1 MSRSTPAMTSQ
12 DPPSKLSVMP
22 NGLPKTREGHEVTA
36 RRGPLVSSA
45 ACIALAL
52 FTMGV
57 ATLALAAP
65 VSASTASSTSTTI
78 AATTPPTTASVATS
92 SPTSTFPSSSTT
104 TTTVGRRGTA
114 VIANSN
120 GFTGAGLNGA
130 GSSFAAPAI
139 ETFQQVV
146 TSAPYNLN
154 VNYTSTSSGDGR
166 YEFTNGTTDFAVSD
180 IAYGLGNSDTTPPS
194 FHFIYVPIT
203 AGGIAF
209 MYNIPGLSANLQL
222 TSYTA
227 CAILT
232 GGITNWND
240 PHIASSNPGV
250 ALPNLAIRPVT
261 ESDPAGTNFV
271 LEEWCIA
278 EQPALWTAFANYEN
292 GLSSNQVTIS
302 ATQPESQWP
311 PLSNGLNADSTAA
324 VASDVS
330 TNAAAIGPVQ
340 LQYATDAGFGK
351 GDVTKGVA
359 AVQNASGAYALPTP
373 VDVASALAY
382 ATQLANG
389 THQLNFN
396 GVGPHVYNP
405 STYSYLLSPA
415 AGWQAAKGAVLSAF
429 VNYILTLGQT
439 KSPSIGYASL
449 GLSLE
454 RYGIDS
460 VTADV
465 PGAVA
470 VTAAEQAGYACG
482 DLTPT
487 EVAAG
492 QTTPTCGVTN
502 ATAPVP
508 PASGAGTLSGTAS
521 KSVAATGSSSSAKSG
536 SGSSGSGGSGGAGGV
551 DPAVSLSGGTGLA
564 FTGGNPVPLLIL
576 GVALLSGGW
585 VLRRRLLRRRRV
597 GES

>member
-1 MSRSTPAMTSQ
+1 
-12 DPPSKLSVMP
+12 
-22 NGLPKTREGHEVTA
+22 
-36 RRGPLVSSA
+36 
-45 ACIALAL
+45 
-52 FTMGV
+52 
-57 ATLALAAP
+57 
-65 VSASTASSTSTTI
+65 
-78 AATTPPTTASVATS
+78 
-92 SPTSTFPSSSTT
+92 
-104 TTTVGRRGTA
+104 
-114 VIANSN
+114 
-120 GFTGAGLNGA
+120 LNGA

-146 TSAPYNLN
+146 QSAPYNLN

-194 FHFIYVPIT
+194 FAYIYVPIT

-209 MYNIPGLSANLQL
+209 MYNIPGLTKNLQL

-240 PHIASSNPGV
+240 SQIAASNPGV
-250 ALPNLAIRPVT
+250 TLPNLPIRPVT
-261 ESDPAGTNFV
+261 ESDPAGTNYV

-278 EQPALWTAFANYEN
+278 EQPALWTAFANYVN
-292 GLSSNQVTIS
+292 SLTSNQVTIS
-302 ATQPESQWP
+302 ATSPESQWP

-330 TNAAAIGPVQ
+330 TNSGAIGPVQ
-340 LQYATDAGFGK
+340 LQYATDAGFGT
-351 GDVTKGVA
+351 GDTTKGVA
-359 AVQNASGAYALPTP
+359 AVENASGDYALPTP

-382 ATQLANG
+382 ATQLPNG
-389 THQLNFN
+389 THQLNF
-396 GVGPHVYNP
+396 GGAGPHVYNP
-405 STYSYLLSPA
+405 STYSYLLTPA
-415 AGWQAAKGAVLSAF
+415 KGWQPTKGAVLSAF
-429 VNYILTLGQT
+429 VNYVLTLGQE

-470 VTAAEQAGYACG
+470 VTSAENAAYACG
-482 DLTPT
+482 DLTPS

-492 QTTPTCGVTN
+492 QTTPTCGVTDP
-502 ATAPVP
+502 TAPLP
-508 PASGAGTLSGTAS
+508 PASGVAGITSHTTSATTAG
-521 KSVAATGSSSSAKSG
+521 AAG
-536 SGSSGSGGSGGAGGV
+536 SGGANGSGGSDGAGGAGGAGV
-551 DPAVSLSGGTGLA
+551 SAAVSLGGSNPLA
-564 FTGGNPVPLLIL
+564 FTGSDPIPLVLVGGTLFTL
-576 GVALLSGGW
+576 GWTA
-585 VLRRRLLRRRRV
+585 RRRLLRKRRAR
-597 GES
+597 ESL